1 LVAVDL
7 LQRALELADPTDPV
21 RDGLLAEQA
30 VSLMW
35 SGRLVDAEAV
45 CREVLGRGHLPEV
58 DAMLRLCLVQTLLG
72 RGRIEE
78 VLEEADAAVATPRLA
93 ATDRVRFQAFK
104 ASALASFGQLEAAAE
119 VAAQLRPVAEETGDE
134 LAGCICLATLALV
147 ANLGGDFVGALELA
161 KDAVRRADLSA
172 GLQAHRFPVN
182 LFLGGCLLD
191 ADQLAA
197 GQAALERG
205 RRLAEQLGAKRDL
218 PFYHWALAAGHLWA
232 GNWDDALAECQAC
245 LELADEYG
253 MRLHG
258 TVFSHSI
265 HTIIA
270 VHRDDLTDAEQAV
283 AAADQELAATGPQL
297 GSDWLLW
304 AKALVLE
311 ARGHPDASLA
321 TLCRA
326 WDACADQGLL
336 STLPLLGPDLIRL
349 AQAAG
354 ELDRAGQATT
364 AIEDL
369 AARNPGVATLAGVAL
384 RSRGLLEHDPEVLLR
399 AVDAYRTGPRLLELA
414 LACEDAAWAL
424 GAAGRIDEAR
434 PLLDDALGLYER
446 LEASWDLARA
456 AARLR
461 ALGIRPGRRG
471 PRQRPKSGWDS
482 LTTTE
487 HKVVQLVAEGLSN
500 PEIAERMFISHGTVH
515 THVSHILAKLGL
527 RSRVGLAAEAS
538 RRGL

>member
-1 LVAVDL
+1 
-7 LQRALELADPTDPV
+7 
-21 RDGLLAEQA
+21 
-30 VSLMW
+30 
-35 SGRLVDAEAV
+35 
-45 CREVLGRGHLPEV
+45 
-58 DAMLRLCLVQTLLG
+58 
-72 RGRIEE
+72 
-78 VLEEADAAVATPRLA
+78 
-93 ATDRVRFQAFK
+93 
-104 ASALASFGQLEAAAE
+104 
-119 VAAQLRPVAEETGDE
+119 
-134 LAGCICLATLALV
+134 
-147 ANLGGDFVGALELA
+147 
-161 KDAVRRADLSA
+161 
-172 GLQAHRFPVN
+172 
-182 LFLGGCLLD
+182 
-191 ADQLAA
+191 
-197 GQAALERG
+197 
-205 RRLAEQLGAKRDL
+205 
-218 PFYHWALAAGHLWA
+218 
-232 GNWDDALAECQAC
+232 
-245 LELADEYG
+245 LADEYG

-265 HTIIA
+265 HTVIA
-270 VHRDDLTDAEQAV
+270 VHRGNLGDAQRAV

-311 ARGHPDASLA
+311 ARGQPDASLV

-326 WDACADQGLL
+326 WDACVDQGLV
-336 STLPLLGPDLIRL
+336 STLPLLGPDLVRL
-349 AQAAG
+349 ARAAG
-354 ELDRAGQATT
+354 DRQRAEQATT

-384 RSRGLLEHDPEVLLR
+384 RCRGLLDDDPEVLLR
-399 AVDAYRTGPRLLELA
+399 GVDAYRTGPRPLELA
-414 LACEDAAWAL
+414 LACEDAARAL
-424 GAAGRIDEAR
+424 GAAGRVGEAR

-500 PEIAERMFISHGTVH
+500 PEIAERLFISRGTVH

-527 RSRVGLAAEAS
+527 RSRVGLAAAAS